1 MNALRSRLVGDE
13 TEQGKSCLKTNAPFR
28 SLLKPPF
35 TLFTWLHKNF
45 AKSSLKAKKP
55 FKITWKIEKRYLWPC
70 STEHP
75 IGRKPFVFPTVLH
88 GRPECHNSL
97 HSLSSLTILLPRVV
111 AEGDGK
117 KKKKKPSDITEAFL
131 YQQASNSPTKS
142 LPINYKLIVYK
153 HFHTIFQ
160 TIINEHDW
168 LQRSERWWDRKKG
181 KEGQRESRLI
191 GFVVFIHASWHW
203 VMDEF
208 QKPQNPK
215 NA

>member
-1 MNALRSRLVGDE
+1 MRSDTCDLVPQNILSDESPLFSQLSFTVVLSAIIHYTVFLLWQSFCHAL
-13 TEQGKSCLKTNAPFR
+13 
-28 SLLKPPF
+28 LLK
-35 TLFTWLHKNF
+35 
-45 AKSSLKAKKP
+45 
-55 FKITWKIEKRYLWPC
+55 EM
-70 STEHP
+70 E
-75 IGRKPFVFPTVLH
+75 
-88 GRPECHNSL
+88 
-97 HSLSSLTILLPRVV
+97 
-111 AEGDGK
+111 
-117 KKKKKPSDITEAFL
+117 KKKKPSDITEAFL

-160 TIINEHDW
+160 MIINEHDW